1 MRRAFAWVL
10 TLVSA
15 VAMGILAPVGTHGIA
30 TASTA
35 APYCG
40 IHWGSLNKSANPNLG
55 AGPVI
60 NIRAGRHGCFDRLVF
75 DIDGPRATFTAG
87 YVGAVYEDG
96 SGDLVP
102 LRGGAFLQIVV
113 IADSYTSYVPKNRTN
128 VVNVA
133 GWQTFRQI
141 ALAGN
146 FESHYSIGLGVRA
159 RLPFRV
165 FTLDGPGGN
174 SRVVVDVAHRW

>member
-1 MRRAFAWVL
+1 MRRAFTWVL

-15 VAMGILAPVGTHGIA
+15 VAMGILAPVGTQA
-30 TASTA
+30 ASVA

-40 IHWGSLNKSANPNLG
+40 INWGSLNKSAHSNLG

-60 NIRAGRHGCFDRLVF
+60 NIRAGRHACFDRLVF
-75 DIDGPRATFTAG
+75 DIDGPRATVSAG
-87 YVGAVYEDG
+87 YVGAVYADG

-113 IADSYTSYVPKNRTN
+113 IAESYRSYVPKNRTN

-146 FESHYSIGLGVRA
+146 FESHYSLGLGVRA